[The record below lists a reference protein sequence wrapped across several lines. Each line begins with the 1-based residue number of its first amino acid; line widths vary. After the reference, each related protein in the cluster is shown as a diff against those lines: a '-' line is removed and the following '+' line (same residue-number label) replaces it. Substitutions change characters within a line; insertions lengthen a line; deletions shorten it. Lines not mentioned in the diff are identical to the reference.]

1 MSMTDIETEIEKN
14 QDASQKLF
22 DAKSPSPTS
31 GKLLWLF
38 CKLLVP
44 CILTN
49 FCEFFTM
56 TVSMVFAGRM
66 NDPNKLAAV
75 GLSSLYIN
83 IIMDGFLSGLNRAQ

>member
-1 MSMTDIETEIEKN
+1 
-14 QDASQKLF
+14 
-22 DAKSPSPTS
+22 
-31 GKLLWLF
+31 
-38 CKLLVP
+38 
-44 CILTN
+44 
-49 FCEFFTM
+49 M